1 MTAVEA
7 VVAMAV
13 VAVVAAEVV
22 TVAKAAMTVAA
33 VATRNTTTVV
43 AKRMKSKFFK
53 VKIFIFSEYFMNV
66 KNYHFFEKF
75 YAACKIAG
83 GQ

>member
-1 MTAVEA
+1 MAAVEA

-22 TVAKAAMTVAA
+22 TVAKAATRVA
-33 VATRNTTTVV
+33 VATWNTTTVV
-43 AKRMKSKFFK
+43 AKRMKSKFIK

-75 YAACKIAG
+75 YTTCKIAG